1 MTIRVAIIG
10 AGAMGI
16 AHAEAYQ
23 VCRAE
28 IVAVLDIN
36 AGLVAQFTQ
45 RFGGAGITD
54 VTELYKLEFDAVSI
68 CLPHHL
74 HHAAALLAAHHKK
87 HILIEKPLAITLLE
101 AREIVDACKAA
112 GVILM
117 VGFTHRFLSGL
128 NELKRRI
135 EAGTFGTIS
144 LVVDY
149 LAAGGS
155 WMQPPDWYFDKAK
168 AGGGIVM
175 IGNIHSIDRI
185 AWLLDSTPQTIYAV
199 QKQVSPIGSVE
210 DVASATI
217 VYESGIY
224 ATVIGYRSPLQQHVR
239 RHTLEIYGTL
249 AEATL
254 SVSHDNKQQMT
265 ITTQT
270 GIETI
275 EITDDQPFVSEI
287 EEFLNAIHEER
298 PAKPDGD
305 EGFMSLATI
314 MAMYES
320 SRQGCPILLRNYIN
334 TAQELS

>member
-23 VCRAE
+23 ACHAE
-28 IVAVLDIN
+28 IVAVADIN
-36 AGLVAQFTQ
+36 QALLAQFTQ
-45 RFGGAGITD
+45 RFDCQGFTQAD
-54 VTELYKLEFDAVSI
+54 DLYKLDFDAVSI

-74 HHAAALLAAHHKK
+74 HRDAALAAAQHKK
-87 HILIEKPLAITLLE
+87 HILIEKPLAITLRE
-101 AREIVDACKAA
+101 AQEIVHACKSA

-117 VGFTHRFLSGL
+117 VGFTHRFLSCL
-128 NELKRRI
+128 RDLRQRI
-135 EAGTFGTIS
+135 ASGFFGEIS

-155 WMQPPDWYFDKAK
+155 WMNPPAWYFDKSK
-168 AGGGIVM
+168 AGGGILM
-175 IGNIHSIDRI
+175 IGNIHSMDRI

-199 QKQVSPIGSVE
+199 QKQVSPNGSVE

-217 VYESGIY
+217 TYESGTF
-224 ATVIGYRSPLQQHVR
+224 AAVIGYRSPLQHHVR
-239 RHTLEIYGTL
+239 RHSLEVYGTL
-249 AEATL
+249 AEATV

-265 ITTQT
+265 ITSQA
-270 GIETI
+270 GVETI
-275 EITDDQPFVSEI
+275 EITDDQPFVKEI
-287 EEFLNAIHEER
+287 EEFVSAITEGR
-298 PAKPDGD
+298 LAKPDGH

-320 SRQGCPILLRNYIN
+320 SKRGQPISLRSFIKE
-334 TAQELS
+334 QELS